1 MQKENANSVNCA
13 EKEGDGMNSKPT
25 SPETVCKQSL
35 PLEEIEEK
43 WAEVPDKIFYVESS
57 DRPYLTPR
65 QVIQ

>member
-1 MQKENANSVNCA
+1 MQKENTNSVQCA
-13 EKEGDGMNSKPT
+13 GNEGPESA